1 MFRGKKTYC
10 SRYAYTHFSC
20 NTHTHTHDYT
30 IQFFNFHFLFFFYYC
45 VKGKLSVNSEFYSLY
60 IAIYKY
66 ERGVIT
72 PVED

>member
-1 MFRGKKTYC
+1 MFRGKKLIVAGMHILT
-10 SRYAYTHFSC
+10 FLV
-20 NTHTHTHDYT
+20 THTHTHDYT